1 MLPVTTPTPY
11 PCATP
16 AACARPGHDPSALQ
30 RTSGGYY
37 LTLVTGSGAG
47 EAFGFKYLD
56 PADYSAGWHQGDASF
71 LVPTW
76 LLDYE
81 PWRSS
86 GCDPACP
93 FWAPDLPSAHAGASD
108 ELVMYYSVPAI
119 DGEGSGC
126 IGRATG
132 VFHAPESRGDAASI
146 DWTDAG
152 EPIVCSDATL
162 AAAGGPHNIDPSVMT
177 DADGRSWLSYG
188 SWSSTGATGGGL
200 WAVELDPTTGL
211 LGGAARARCGDAFP
225 YCWSAAADSGF
236 VSIANNPQMG
246 TEYDG
251 TNALEASYLYRHK
264 GAAAQ
269 QGGGSGAQQYFLF
282 VNWFWCCRGLESTY
296 EIRVGRSAAPT
307 GPFRDRDGRDM
318 RAGGG
323 TLLVRNVTRGAA
335 HTLVGPGHA
344 GVLEAGG
351 GRYAFTFDLQGVD
364 SDDATRYQTQAREL
378 TWDADGWPVVG
389 EANFVPTAPQRE
401 AVEAVEAVE
410 AAEATE
416 AVKTAEA
423 EGVSSVEVAVEV
435 TEVETEASVEAAVEA
450 LEATG
455 AEAATATFP
464 TVHTSAGTVR
474 GVRLDGASQYLGM
487 RFATSARFEPPVDF
501 TGRYANG
508 THDGTD
514 FGRACMQVGAAP
526 NVTYGSEDCLVAN
539 VWQPAGARPG
549 DRLPVLVFI
558 YGGSW
563 QFGETEPYNGSALA
577 AKHGVVYAALA
588 YRTGPLGFM
597 AFEED
602 AAAGRATGNWGMQD
616 MQAGLRWLRREVAAF
631 GGDPR
636 RLTIHGQS
644 SGGMAVELHHVMP
657 ASHGLLHGIVS
668 ESGGLSARPLKTA
681 LANTRA
687 AAQAAGCANTT
698 TATTDSGSASTTKAC
713 MQRVAA
719 VALTSQTYSLSFEPT
734 VDGVVIPSDPL
745 ALLRRGAINP
755 GVGFL
760 AGAQTNDSNRELFP
774 SYEDASG
781 DLMPLSAARYAA
793 AVADDVGAANADT
806 VLALY
811 PPVRAAETAG
821 ATADLRLNVHSLGRI
836 SSDRMLCS
844 AARRLRY
851 FGRGNSGGNGTARAA
866 FLYRFNYWYRSNARC
881 AAEPNWHAPSLGAVH
896 EDEITFVMGQPIFMF
911 DGSCCGVFGSHAGTT
926 EPCAAKRECTA
937 CFAPERFGADGYAP
951 YFDAKELAFSELVGR
966 YWTNFASSQ
975 DPNRRRDYDR
985 ASGRYFDRRVGG
997 GDARWP
1003 EASTARNLV
1012 LDANLDG
1019 HAAAEGT
1026 LYGDGRVCALW
1037 DEIDGAELGAEARG
1051 VALA

>member
-1 MLPVTTPTPY
+1 MLTAAATPTPY

-16 AACARPGHDPSALQ
+16 TACSRPGHDPSALQ
-30 RTSGGYY
+30 RTRDGFYV
-37 LTLVTGSGAG
+37 TLVTASGAG

-56 PADYSAGWHQGDASF
+56 PANYSAGWHQGDDSF
-71 LVPTW
+71 LVPRW

-81 PWRSS
+81 PWRSG

-108 ELVMYYSVPAI
+108 DLVMYYSVPAL

-132 VFHAPESRGDAASI
+132 IFHAPKSRADAAFV

-152 EPIVCSDATL
+152 EPVVCSNTTL
-162 AAAGGPHNIDPSVMT
+162 ADAGGPHNIDPSVMT

-188 SWSSTGATGGGL
+188 SWSSTGATGGGV

-211 LGGAARARCGDAFP
+211 LGSAARRRCGDAFP
-225 YCWSAAADSGF
+225 FCWSAAADAGF
-236 VSIANNPQMG
+236 VSIANNPQAG
-246 TEYDG
+246 NKYDG
-251 TNALEASYLYRHK
+251 TNALEASYLYRHER
-264 GAAAQ
+264 AAHA
-269 QGGGSGAQQYFLF
+269 QYFLF
-282 VNWFWCCRGLESTY
+282 VNYFWCCRGLESTY
-296 EIRVGRSAAPT
+296 EIRVGRAASPT
-307 GPFRDRDGRDM
+307 GPFRDRAGVEM
-318 RAGGG
+318 GAGGG
-323 TLLVRNVTRGAA
+323 TLLVRNVTRAA
-335 HTLVGPGHA
+335 GHRLVGPGHA

-351 GRYAFTFDLQGVD
+351 GRYAFTFDLQAVD
-364 SDDATRYQTQAREL
+364 SDDATQYQTQAREL

-389 EANFVPTAPQRE
+389 DANFVPTAPE
-401 AVEAVEAVE
+401 TEE
-410 AAEATE
+410 AAEEATE
-416 AVKTAEA
+416 
-423 EGVSSVEVAVEV
+423 
-435 TEVETEASVEAAVEA
+435 EAAII
-450 LEATG
+450 
-455 AEAATATFP
+455 P
-464 TVHTSAGTVR
+464 TVRTSAGVVR
-474 GVRLDGASQYLGM
+474 GVQLDGASQFLGM

-501 TGRYANG
+501 TGEYPNG
-508 THDGTD
+508 THDGTE

-539 VWQPAGARPG
+539 VWRPAGARPG

-563 QFGETEPYNGSALA
+563 EFGETEPYNGSALA

-597 AFEED
+597 AFAED

-616 MQAGLRWLRREVAAF
+616 MQSGLRWLRREVAAF
-631 GGDPR
+631 GGDPS

-657 ASHGLLHGIVS
+657 ASRGLLHGIIS
-668 ESGGLSARPLKTA
+668 ESGGLSAISLEAA

-687 AAQAAGCANTT
+687 AAQAAGCANATDAAAAAAAASA
-698 TATTDSGSASTTKAC
+698 TAADDAPASVKAC
-713 MQRVAA
+713 MQRVPA
-719 VALTSQTYSLSFEPT
+719 VALTSQTYSLSFEP
-734 VDGVVIPSDPL
+734 VIDGVVIPSDPL

-774 SYEDASG
+774 QYEDASG
-781 DLMPLSAARYAA
+781 ALQPLSAVRYTA
-793 AVADDVGAANADT
+793 AVASDVGAANVEK

-811 PPVRAAETAG
+811 PPVRADAAAG
-821 ATADLRLNVHSLGRI
+821 GGGGSGGSSGGGGGSGGAPAADLRLNVHSLGRI

-851 FGRGNSGGNGTARAA
+851 FGGGGGNGTARAA
-866 FLYRFNYWYRSNARC
+866 FLYRFNYWYRSNTRC
-881 AAEPNWHAPSLGAVH
+881 SAEPNWHSPSLGAVH
-896 EDEITFVMGQPIFMF
+896 EDEMTFVMGQPIFMF
-911 DGSCCGVFGSHAGTT
+911 DGSCCGVFGRHAGTA
-926 EPCAAKRECTA
+926 EACAAKRECTA
-937 CFAPERFGADGYAP
+937 CFAPDRFGADGYAP
-951 YFDAKELAFSELVGR
+951 YFDANELAFSELVGR

-975 DPNRRRDYDR
+975 DPNQRRDYDR
-985 ASGRYFDRRVGG
+985 ATGLYQDRRAGG
-997 GDARWP
+997 GDVRWP
-1003 EASTARNLV
+1003 VASTARNIV
-1012 LDANLDG
+1012 LDADLDG

-1026 LYGDGRVCALW
+1026 LYDDGRVCALW
-1037 DEIDGAELGAEARG
+1037 DAIDGGAEARRAG
-1051 VALA
+1051 ARRVALA